1 MKTLFTFIF
10 IIISPNIF
18 ASNIKE
24 WNKWM
29 HESRNPIDGEMKCKI
44 TDQIVLEVKDGK
56 PARFTGITNGP
67 KIGDTLNFNYSS
79 YNESIGLILKNQKKE
94 YFNYEIPAVKGFG
107 IKSKSIRFE
116 KNTLSKQS
124 FYMDEDMIGLDFSFM
139 GLNNHFN
146 MKRYYK
152 TDWEGVFT
160 QIYKTQTIIITLDCR
175 HKTDKIEEMIN
186 LYKKYPGKL
195 KIKK

>member
-1 MKTLFTFIF
+1 
-10 IIISPNIF
+10 
-18 ASNIKE
+18 
-24 WNKWM
+24 
-29 HESRNPIDGEMKCKI
+29 
-44 TDQIVLEVKDGK
+44 
-56 PARFTGITNGP
+56 
-67 KIGDTLNFNYSS
+67 
-79 YNESIGLILKNQKKE
+79 
-94 YFNYEIPAVKGFG
+94 
-107 IKSKSIRFE
+107 
-116 KNTLSKQS
+116 
-124 FYMDEDMIGLDFSFM
+124 M